1 MLEMFLEYL
10 GITLSIGLAAVGAGL
25 AISRVGSSLSGA
37 ITEKPETFAKLL
49 IPVVLGEAVAIY
61 GMLVSFIILSTGGEP
76 TWSFAFKAVC
86 AGAITG
92 VTGMAS
98 GIGIA
103 STGSAMAGAI
113 AEKPTVFSKS
123 MITVVLAEAIAIYG
137 LLIAFM
143 LLMQ

>member
-1 MLEMFLEYL
+1 MLELFFEYL
-10 GITLSIGLAAVGAGL
+10 GITLSIGLAAIGAGL
-25 AISRVGSSLSGA
+25 AISSVGSSLNGA

-49 IPVVLGEAVAIY
+49 IPVVLGEAIAIY
-61 GMLVSFIILSTGGEP
+61 GMLVSFIILSGGGEP
-76 TWSFAFKAVC
+76 TWSFAFKALC

-103 STGSAMAGAI
+103 STGSAMAGALV
-113 AEKPTVFSKS
+113 EKPTVFSKS